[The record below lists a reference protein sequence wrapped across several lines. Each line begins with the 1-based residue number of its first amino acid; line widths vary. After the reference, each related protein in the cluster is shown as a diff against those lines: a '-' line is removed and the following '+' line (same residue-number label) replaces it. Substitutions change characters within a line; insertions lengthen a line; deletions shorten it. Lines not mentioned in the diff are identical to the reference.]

1 MPIPVID
8 SQQVGQNI
16 VQPPQI
22 DQRALMYRLPGA
34 MGEGFGQ
41 DLASAAQGVAQLY
54 HQANQTRVE
63 DAINSQ
69 VRPFQQ
75 NLLQG
80 YQARTGINALVSDDA
95 PTNPD
100 SGKASDDQAGRALPD
115 QVMGQFDQHLQQVRS
130 GLSNPA
136 QQAMFDQ
143 AAARLRLEAQG
154 QIQAHATQQALVYQD
169 QTNRATIGT
178 EVNHVGAVGVVNGQI
193 DPATIQQSMAR
204 VNAAVD
210 AQAQLHGWSPEMIAA
225 QRLDASS
232 QLHATVLGSLLAQHN
247 PQGAA
252 VYFQDHRDQIDPA
265 VAQKMDSMIQANV
278 TSQKADAAVDQVWNT
293 QGPKVAGDPVNLDT
307 MSQTLRDQF
316 KGDPNGQKLALAG
329 LKERAQEHDYA
340 TKQRE
345 EGITGGLWQQV
356 LGGSSLSSI
365 KASPQYMQLD
375 GTAQVHFI
383 SAAEAFLKRNDNQ
396 PDNSM
401 AHYAE
406 YWALAS
412 NPEVLKGMS
421 DAQIFAKAPVMGPQ
435 LVKKLLQDKQD
446 YLNAPP
452 GKTLPAT
459 VDADAFKAIAGQ
471 AGLPVFSKNTD
482 DQATMGMLKF
492 RTEQAI
498 DAEQQA
504 RGRALT
510 RDEKDQITRRLVAP
524 ITVQTP
530 RSWFN
535 PAGWFGSPLASDQK
549 PLFASEPSD
558 ADLATVRKSLAAAG
572 VSNPTDSQLRY
583 GYYALKAGK

>member
-1 MPIPVID
+1 MPIPVL
-8 SQQVGQNI
+8 SEQQVPQAI
-16 VQPPQI
+16 VQPPQV
-22 DQRALMYRLPGA
+22 DQRSLMYRLPGA

-41 DLASAAQGVAQLY
+41 DLAAAAQGIAGMV

-80 YQARTGINALVSDDA
+80 YQARTGINALVGDQV
-95 PTNPD
+95 PGNPD
-100 SGKASDDQAGRALPD
+100 SGRASDDQAGQALPD

-143 AAARLRLEAQG
+143 AAMRLRLEAQG
-154 QIQAHATQQALVYQD
+154 QIQAHATQQATVYQD

-193 DPATIQQSMAR
+193 DPGTIQQSLAR

-210 AQAQLHGWSPEMIAA
+210 AQAQLHGWSPEMTAA
-225 QRLDASS
+225 QRLDSAS

-247 PQGAA
+247 PQGAQ

-278 TSQKADAAVDQVWNT
+278 TNQKADAAVDQVWNT
-293 QGPKVAGDPVNLDT
+293 QGPKVDGDPVNLDQ
-307 MSQTLRDQF
+307 MSDTLRSQF
-316 KGDPNGQKLALAG
+316 QNDPTGLKLAMSG

-340 TKQRE
+340 AKQRE

-356 LGGSSLSSI
+356 LHGSSLSGI

-375 GTAQVHFI
+375 GTAQVKFI
-383 SAAEAFLKRNDNQ
+383 TQAEAFQKRNDNQ
-396 PDNSM
+396 PDNNM
-401 AHYAE
+401 AHFAE

-412 NPEVLKGMS
+412 NPEALKGMT

-459 VDADAFKAIAGQ
+459 VDTDAFKAIAGQ
-471 AGLPVFSKNTD
+471 AGLPVFSKTPE
-482 DQATMGMLKF
+482 DQGTMGMLKF

-524 ITVQTP
+524 VTIQTP
-530 RSWFN
+530 RSWYN
-535 PAGWFGSPLASDQK
+535 PAGWFGSPLSTDQK
-549 PLFASEPSD
+549 PLFEAEPSD

-572 VSNPTDSQLRY
+572 IANPTDSQLHY

>member
-1 MPIPVID
+1 MPIPVYD
-8 SQQVGQNI
+8 SQQVAPNV
-16 VQPPQI
+16 VQAPQL
-22 DQRALMYRLPGA
+22 DQRALMNRLPGA
-34 MGEGFGQ
+34 MGEGLGQ
-41 DLASAAQGVAQLY
+41 DIASAAQGVAQLY

-75 NLLQG
+75 NLIQG
-80 YQARTGINALVSDDA
+80 YQAKTGLNALVGDQT
-95 PTNPD
+95 PLNPD
-100 SGKASDDQAGRALPD
+100 SGRASDDQAGRSLPD

-130 GLSNPA
+130 GLTNPA

-143 AAARLRLEAQG
+143 AATRLRLEANG
-154 QIQAHATQQALVYQD
+154 QVQAHATQQAMVYQD
-169 QTNRATIGT
+169 QTNKATIGT
-178 EVNHVGAVGVVNGQI
+178 EINHVGAVGVVNGQL
-193 DPATIQQSMAR
+193 DPATIHQSMAR

-225 QRLDASS
+225 QRMDAAS

-252 VYFQDHRDQIDPA
+252 VYFQDHRDDIDPA
-265 VAQKMDSMIQANV
+265 VAQKMDAVIQANV
-278 TSQKADAAVDQVWNT
+278 TNQKADTAVDQIWNT
-293 QGPKVAGDPVNLDT
+293 KGPKVDGDPVNLDT
-307 MSQTLRDQF
+307 MSQTIRDQF
-316 KGDPNGQKLALAG
+316 KNDPNGQKLALAA

-340 TKQRE
+340 AKQRE
-345 EGITGGLWQQV
+345 ESITGGLWQQV
-356 LGGSSLSSI
+356 LHGSSLSSI

-375 GTAQVHFI
+375 GTAQVKFI
-383 SAAEAFLKRNDNQ
+383 SAAEAFQKRNENQ

-412 NPEVLKGMS
+412 NPEALKRMS
-421 DAQIFAKAPVMGPQ
+421 DAQIFAKAPLMGPQ

-459 VDADAFKAIAGQ
+459 VDTDAFKAIAGQ

-492 RTEQAI
+492 RVEQAI

-504 RGRALT
+504 KGRPLV

-524 ITVQTP
+524 VTVQTP
-530 RSWFN
+530 RSMFN
-535 PAGWFGSPLASDQK
+535 PAGWFGSPFSTSQA
-549 PLFASEPSD
+549 PLFAAEPSEQD
-558 ADLATVRKSLAAAG
+558 MNAVRKSLAAAG

-583 GYYALKAGK
+583 GYYLLKAGK